1 VTTGDEEAEG
11 LVDDL
16 FRDVDEQFDDLERE
30 YSQARQDLAETNPE
44 APSIEVPNIDVAAPS
59 IEAPSIGAPSI
70 AVPSAEIPS
79 IEVPLSEPSNAQ
91 LPTRQPTGS
100 AQVDAVTPAE
110 ASTSDALS
118 IEVDDQFA
126 DLEREYIQ
134 AREELVATRSR
145 RNSPSDALEASTERF
160 ELVSQVATLRAEVS
174 RQADELDERDR
185 MLNELGDKIT
195 GFEAEIAR
203 GESVSQELHAAR
215 QQTLEERREQAR
227 LSALLDARAA
237 ERQELADVANRLQHD
252 RDHIQELLN
261 TALARHDDAESRLAQ
276 MDDKIRHIEAE
287 RDTGA
292 HEHEARAH
300 ELIESRAEMSKLSDR
315 LDDMAKQ
322 TAEAHVRAEKAEALA
337 ERRANEASYL
347 NRRIAAMT
355 EKIEAADSF
364 EDDANNLRRELTIA
378 ERRIT
383 DLERQ
388 LASEQSESA
397 AARAAVETIAE
408 RTSDYDEIVATNDR
422 LRMERDEASTAAS
435 GPASTATL
443 TEAEPV
449 TESSASASSLAERAH
464 ELSARRANEA
474 AMAAEAAEVAAAEAA
489 ARQVVDTTIAVDELE
504 DLDNDDLS
512 IIDHDLDRFETPAGI
527 PAMATEAALPRVLDT
542 THLPETEQPAPAQP
556 ATAQPAPAQPAPEP
570 SAPAQPAPE
579 PPSPEPSAPE
589 PPAPEPPALVA
600 PIEVEAGDT
609 PQITM
614 DPAALVPAA
623 FTSPV
628 QTPSLAPA
636 FSEERKRAVLP
647 AHLEPNT
654 PEAVAHLL
662 NQPGVTAI
670 VDARSTCGR
679 TGIRP
684 SELFERV
691 AALRDFFDVPVE
703 VVVTPVS
710 TPVGGAPDL
719 PAIGVHHI
727 TGADTVADCVRALCM
742 GFPADQPLV
751 VIAGDDHVRRAAIG
765 QQANVVE
772 PAAVLNL
779 STP

>member
-79 IEVPLSEPSNAQ
+79 IEVPLAEPTNAQ
-91 LPTRQPTGS
+91 LPNRQPTGS

-195 GFEAEIAR
+195 GFEAEIAL

-408 RTSDYDEIVATNDR
+408 RTSDYDELVATNDR

-443 TEAEPV
+443 TEVEPV
-449 TESSASASSLAERAH
+449 TEPSASASSLAERAH

-474 AMAAEAAEVAAAEAA
+474 AMAAEAAEVAAA
-489 ARQVVDTTIAVDELE
+489 RQVVDTTIAVDELE

-512 IIDHDLDRFETPAGI
+512 IIDNDLDRFKTPAGI

-542 THLPETEQPAPAQP
+542 THLPETEQPAPAQL
-556 ATAQPAPAQPAPEP
+556 APEP
-570 SAPAQPAPE
+570 SAPEPPAPA
-579 PPSPEPSAPE
+579 PPSPEPPAPA

-636 FSEERKRAVLP
+636 FSEERKRAILP

>member
-1 VTTGDEEAEG
+1 MTTGDEEGDG

-30 YSQARQDLAETNPE
+30 YSQARQDLAETNPG
-44 APSIEVPNIDVAAPS
+44 APSIEVPNTDVAAPS
-59 IEAPSIGAPSI
+59 IEVPSI

-79 IEVPLSEPSNAQ
+79 IEVPLSEPTNAQ

-126 DLEREYIQ
+126 DLEHEYIK
-134 AREELVATRSR
+134 AREKLVGAASR
-145 RNSPSDALEASTERF
+145 RESPRDALEASNERF

-185 MLNELGDKIT
+185 MLNELGGKIT

-408 RTSDYDEIVATNDR
+408 RTSDYDELVATNDR
-422 LRMERDEASTAAS
+422 LRLERDEASTAAS

-443 TEAEPV
+443 TEVEPV
-449 TESSASASSLAERAH
+449 TEPSASASSLAERAH

-474 AMAAEAAEVAAAEAA
+474 AMAAEAAEVAA

-542 THLPETEQPAPAQP
+542 THLPETEQPAP
-556 ATAQPAPAQPAPEP
+556 EP
-570 SAPAQPAPE
+570 SA
-579 PPSPEPSAPE
+579 PEPSAPE

-765 QQANVVE
+765 QHANVVE

>member
-1 VTTGDEEAEG
+1 MTTGDEEAEG

-91 LPTRQPTGS
+91 LPNRQPTGS

-185 MLNELGDKIT
+185 MLNELGGKIT
-195 GFEAEIAR
+195 GFEAEIAL

-408 RTSDYDEIVATNDR
+408 RTSDYDELVATNDR

-443 TEAEPV
+443 TEVEPV
-449 TESSASASSLAERAH
+449 TEPSASASSLAERAH

-474 AMAAEAAEVAAAEAA
+474 AMAAEAAEVAAA
-489 ARQVVDTTIAVDELE
+489 RQVVDTTIAVDELE

-512 IIDHDLDRFETPAGI
+512 IIDNDLDRFKTPAGI

-542 THLPETEQPAPAQP
+542 THLPETEQPAPAQL
-556 ATAQPAPAQPAPEP
+556 APEP
-570 SAPAQPAPE
+570 SAPEPPAPA
-579 PPSPEPSAPE
+579 PPSPEPPAPA

-636 FSEERKRAVLP
+636 FSEERKRAILP

>member
-1 VTTGDEEAEG
+1 MTTGDEEAEG

-79 IEVPLSEPSNAQ
+79 IEVPLAEPTNAQ
-91 LPTRQPTGS
+91 LPNRQPTGS

-185 MLNELGDKIT
+185 MLNELGGKIT

-408 RTSDYDEIVATNDR
+408 RTSDYDELVATNDR

-443 TEAEPV
+443 TEVEPV
-449 TESSASASSLAERAH
+449 TEPSASASSLAERAH

-474 AMAAEAAEVAAAEAA
+474 AMAAEAAEVAAA
-489 ARQVVDTTIAVDELE
+489 RQVVDTTIAVDELE

-512 IIDHDLDRFETPAGI
+512 IIDHDLDRFKTPAGI

-542 THLPETEQPAPAQP
+542 THLPETEQPAPAQL
-556 ATAQPAPAQPAPEP
+556 APEP
-570 SAPAQPAPE
+570 SAPEPPAPA
-579 PPSPEPSAPE
+579 PPSPEPPAPA

-636 FSEERKRAVLP
+636 FSEERKRAILP

>member
-1 VTTGDEEAEG
+1 MTTGDEEADG

-79 IEVPLSEPSNAQ
+79 IEVPLSEPTNAQ

-134 AREELVATRSR
+134 AREELVGAASR
-145 RNSPSDALEASTERF
+145 RESPRDALEASNERF

-185 MLNELGDKIT
+185 MLNELGGKIT

-203 GESVSQELHAAR
+203 GESISQELHAAR

-408 RTSDYDEIVATNDR
+408 RTSDYDELVATNDR
-422 LRMERDEASTAAS
+422 LRLERDEASTAAS

-449 TESSASASSLAERAH
+449 TEPSASASSLAERAH

-474 AMAAEAAEVAAAEAA
+474 AMAAEAAEVAAA
-489 ARQVVDTTIAVDELE
+489 RQVVDTTIAVDELE

-512 IIDHDLDRFETPAGI
+512 IIDNDLDRFETPAGI

-542 THLPETEQPAPAQP
+542 THLPETEQPAP
-556 ATAQPAPAQPAPEP
+556 
-570 SAPAQPAPE
+570 
-579 PPSPEPSAPE
+579 EPSAPE
-589 PPAPEPPALVA
+589 PPAPAPPSPEPPAPASPAPAPPAPAPPSLVA
-600 PIEVEAGDT
+600 PVEVEAGDT

-765 QQANVVE
+765 QHANVVE

>member
-91 LPTRQPTGS
+91 LPNRQPTGS

-185 MLNELGDKIT
+185 MLNELGGKIT

-408 RTSDYDEIVATNDR
+408 RTSDYDELVATNDR

-443 TEAEPV
+443 TEVEPV
-449 TESSASASSLAERAH
+449 TEPSASASSLAERAH

-474 AMAAEAAEVAAAEAA
+474 AMAAEAAEVAAA
-489 ARQVVDTTIAVDELE
+489 RQVVDTTIAVDELE

-512 IIDHDLDRFETPAGI
+512 IIDNDLDRFETPAGI

-542 THLPETEQPAPAQP
+542 THLPETEQPAPAQL
-556 ATAQPAPAQPAPEP
+556 APEP
-570 SAPAQPAPE
+570 SAPEPPAPA
-579 PPSPEPSAPE
+579 PPSPEPPAPA

-636 FSEERKRAVLP
+636 FSEERKRAILP

>member
-79 IEVPLSEPSNAQ
+79 IEVPLAEPTNAQ
-91 LPTRQPTGS
+91 LPNRQPTGS

-195 GFEAEIAR
+195 GFEAEIAL

-408 RTSDYDEIVATNDR
+408 RTSDYDELVATNDR

-443 TEAEPV
+443 TEVEPV
-449 TESSASASSLAERAH
+449 TEPSASASSLAERAH

-474 AMAAEAAEVAAAEAA
+474 AMAAEAAEVAAA
-489 ARQVVDTTIAVDELE
+489 RQVVDTTIAVDELE

-512 IIDHDLDRFETPAGI
+512 IIDNDLDRFKTPAGI

-542 THLPETEQPAPAQP
+542 THLPETEQPAPAQL
-556 ATAQPAPAQPAPEP
+556 APEP
-570 SAPAQPAPE
+570 SAPEPPAPA
-579 PPSPEPSAPE
+579 PPSPEPPAPA

-609 PQITM
+609 PQIVM

-636 FSEERKRAVLP
+636 FSEERKRAILP